1 MSGQEQDKRQAPR
14 KRVLK
19 GATIA
24 FNNRSSTLSCMVRD
38 ISETGARLR
47 VSKDLA
53 VPARFD
59 LLIEVDGLEAP
70 CTVAWRRGE
79 EIGVTFDAPPT
90 RGKPHRTQVVNALE
104 RGGTP
109 SLRRKT

>member
-1 MSGQEQDKRQAPR
+1 MSEQEKRRALR

-47 VSKDLA
+47 VPKGQA
-53 VPARFD
+53 VPSRFD

-70 CTVAWRRGE
+70 CAVAWRRGE
-79 EIGVTFDAPPT
+79 EMGVTFEAPPT
-90 RGKPHRTQVVNALE
+90 RGKPARIQAVTAIARNAP
-104 RGGTP
+104 P
-109 SLRRKT
+109 SLRRKA